1 MPGGHHPQTD
11 DARCHGPRR
20 RWTTRDGVG
29 ETRHVPSQS
38 RHCSCT
44 CTQLSTGRPPLL
56 LYGPVDPNGGFA
68 MNDVK
73 RSQRRPVGQGGSTL
87 IELMRVVVRKSV
99 QAVFIVVAIF
109 GMGALAIPLNAI
121 LSHEA
126 RIAKAQVDTSTLAC
140 AVRLYAAHMG
150 TLPPAL
156 TDLMFPAV
164 NGLNQSAG
172 PFMAFIP
179 HPPPRGSPAW
189 GDAYTYTSST
199 AGTFSI
205 TATGDGVTITRRGTP
220 DQVAA
225 GAGPTWGPPYESSRW
240 PNIETIIIAP
250 PYELV
255 RWQNSEAINKGCA
268 VARPRD
274 LSDWWARGWR

>member
-1 MPGGHHPQTD
+1 MPAVM
-11 DARCHGPRR
+11 ARSERSALIFGPRR

-68 MNDVK
+68 MNNVK
-73 RSQRRPVGQGGSTL
+73 RSQRPPGGQGGSTL
-87 IELMRVVVRKSV
+87 IELMGVVV
-99 QAVFIVVAIF
+99 IVVAII
-109 GMGALAIPLNAI
+109 GILGALAIPLNAI
-121 LSHEA
+121 LSYWA
-126 RIAKAQVDTSTLAC
+126 RIAKAQADTSTLAC

-255 RWQNSEAINKGCA
+255 RWQNDAIN
-268 VARPRD
+268 
-274 LSDWWARGWR
+274 

>member
-1 MPGGHHPQTD
+1 
-11 DARCHGPRR
+11 
-20 RWTTRDGVG
+20 
-29 ETRHVPSQS
+29 
-38 RHCSCT
+38 
-44 CTQLSTGRPPLL
+44 
-56 LYGPVDPNGGFA
+56 
-68 MNDVK
+68 MNNVK

-121 LSHEA
+121 LSHLA
-126 RIAKAQVDTSTLAC
+126 RIAKAQVDTATLAC

-172 PFMAFIP
+172 PFMASIP
-179 HPPPRGSPAW
+179 SPPPGGSPAW
-189 GDAYTYTSST
+189 SAYTYTSST

-205 TATGDGVTITRRGTP
+205 TTTGDGVTINA
-220 DQVAA
+220 D
-225 GAGPTWGPPYESSRW
+225 
-240 PNIETIIIAP
+240 
-250 PYELV
+250 
-255 RWQNSEAINKGCA
+255 GCA
-268 VARPRD
+268 AP
-274 LSDWWARGWR
+274 

>member
-1 MPGGHHPQTD
+1 MPAVM
-11 DARCHGPRR
+11 ARSERSALIFGPRR

-68 MNDVK
+68 MNNVK

-87 IELMRVVVRKSV
+87 IELMGVVVRKSV
-99 QAVFIVVAIF
+99 QAVIVVAII
-109 GMGALAIPLNAI
+109 GILGALAIPLNAI
-121 LSHEA
+121 LSHLA
-126 RIAKAQVDTSTLAC
+126 RIAKAQADTSTLAC

-189 GDAYTYTSST
+189 
-199 AGTFSI
+199 
-205 TATGDGVTITRRGTP
+205 
-220 DQVAA
+220 
-225 GAGPTWGPPYESSRW
+225 
-240 PNIETIIIAP
+240 
-250 PYELV
+250 
-255 RWQNSEAINKGCA
+255 
-268 VARPRD
+268 
-274 LSDWWARGWR
+274 